1 MRSLSSDQRSHTR
14 VFGLNWSLERAAHFV
29 LPLKFFERGDRTL
42 KRNWKAANEPTSLQ
56 KKFDSI
62 RSEMVSLGMELGLN
76 HPSVIRLSQ
85 ELDQV
90 HNQILRS
97 GNQK

>member
-1 MRSLSSDQRSHTR
+1 
-14 VFGLNWSLERAAHFV
+14 
-29 LPLKFFERGDRTL
+29 L